1 MVWAAPLGKLMAWS
15 LSVSYVPIF
24 QGSFHTHL
32 EEPNFLKSDRAH
44 VAEALGDRLWVH
56 LSLRGL
62 ATLWLLR
69 LLGTTARKQAG
80 LWASAQTPCPLCV
93 ELESTRHAGPS
104 PALPSCGL
112 LPHTNLQ
119 AHRHEP

>member
-1 MVWAAPLGKLMAWS
+1 MAWS
-15 LSVSYVPIF
+15 LSVSYIRIF
-24 QGSFHTHL
+24 YGSFHTHL
-32 EEPNFLKSDRAH
+32 EKPNFLKSDRAR
-44 VAEALGDRLWVH
+44 VVEALGDRLWVH

-62 ATLWLLR
+62 ATLRLLR
-69 LLGTTARKQAG
+69 LLGTMARKQAG
-80 LWASAQTPCPLCV
+80 LWASAQTPCPPCV
-93 ELESTRHAGPS
+93 ELEGTKTSLAGARHAGPS